1 MLTPART
8 AALQRLLSHVRYEV
22 LPTSRIEELV
32 ATNLPSGSTVTV
44 TASPSKGLEATV
56 ALAERLA
63 VGGYDV
69 VPHLAARMIS
79 GRTELAEVADRL
91 RQVGVTTI
99 FVPAG
104 DADPVG
110 PYVGAMDLLDDLAAI
125 GNPFTR
131 VGITGYPESHPT
143 IHDDVTVQ
151 TMWEK
156 RRHANQ
162 IVSNLT
168 FDPAVLGGWVRRVRA
183 RGVTTPILVGLP
195 GPVERTRLLG
205 MATRIGV
212 GESTKFLAKNR
223 RVFARIAVPGGY
235 DPMRLLDRAASV
247 LGDEEMNVGGL
258 HLFTFNQVAE
268 TEAWRRRQLTR
279 LGAHAAELDRRER

>member
-8 AALQRLLSHVRYEV
+8 AALRRLLSHVRYEV

-32 ATNLPSGSTVTV
+32 ATTLPSGSTVTV

-63 VGGYDV
+63 ARGYDV

-79 GRTELAEVADRL
+79 GRTELAEISDRL
-91 RQVGVTTI
+91 RRVGVTTV
-99 FVPAG
+99 FVPGG

-110 PYVGAMDLLDDLAAI
+110 AYSGAMDLLDDLAAL
-125 GNPFTR
+125 GNPFAQ

-143 IHDDVTVQ
+143 IHDDITVQ
-151 TMWEK
+151 TMWDK
-156 RRHANQ
+156 RRHATQ
-162 IVSNLT
+162 VVSNLT

-195 GPVERTRLLG
+195 GPVDRAKLLT
-205 MATRIGV
+205 MATKIGV
-212 GESTKFLAKNR
+212 GESTRFLAKNR
-223 RVFARIAVPGGY
+223 GVFARIAVPGGY
-235 DPMRLLDRAASV
+235 DPMRLLTRSAGV
-247 LGDEEMNVGGL
+247 LGSEEMNVSGL

-268 TEAWRRRQLTR
+268 TETWRRDQLAR
-279 LGAHAAELDRRER
+279 LGADVAELGRSAR